1 MAEQLIT
8 PKGTISIRPA
18 LRDDADALHALRV
31 EALGAQPEAF
41 AADLAAAQN
50 DPVDLWT
57 ERITDYALNNYGVIS
72 VAWVEER
79 LVGMTGLARGHW
91 PKTRHS
97 GSIWGVYVTPE
108 WRGLRIGEALIGECL
123 AWARTQG
130 LAVVK
135 LGVVTTNTSAIRCY
149 ARCGFTVF
157 GVEPKAIFYDGVYY
171 DELLMAKP
179 V

>member
-1 MAEQLIT
+1 
-8 PKGTISIRPA
+8 
-18 LRDDADALHALRV
+18 
-31 EALGAQPEAF
+31 
-41 AADLAAAQN
+41 
-50 DPVDLWT
+50 
-57 ERITDYALNNYGVIS
+57 
-72 VAWVEER
+72 
-79 LVGMTGLARGHW
+79 
-91 PKTRHS
+91 
-97 GSIWGVYVTPE
+97 
-108 WRGLRIGEALIGECL
+108 LRIGEALIGECL